1 VGRPGSFPRLTLA
14 ESPITLV
21 EGDHLMKRTLYVV
34 MLSAFAFAASAKN
47 MYIPVAGRV
56 AGGNNT
62 FFRTDVRIFN
72 PSKTDDISVS
82 IHYLPTGIDGSN
94 IPGKLVSVP
103 KRQMVVLDDIIGNFF
118 AGMVA
123 EGNTIGALRLDS
135 DTDASY
141 EFVADSRIY
150 TNSPNAAVQGT
161 YGQYVPAMSL
171 DDAKLKTVVLHLK
184 NYPDSGIVGA
194 TSFRTNV
201 GVMNPGNETATIT
214 SGLYGPNGVRL
225 LEGLV
230 LSIPPK
236 SMRQLSMAELFGTV
250 VFNDA
255 FVTFESTQPIYSW
268 GSVVDNKSG
277 DQVFVR
283 GIEDKDERKPLG
295 QQ

>member
-1 VGRPGSFPRLTLA
+1 
-14 ESPITLV
+14 
-21 EGDHLMKRTLYVV
+21 MKRILYLLI
-34 MLSAFAFAASAKN
+34 LSTFALGASAKN
-47 MYIPVAGRV
+47 MYIPVAGKV

-72 PSKTDDISVS
+72 PSSTDDISVS
-82 IHYLPTGIDGSN
+82 IHYLPQGVEGTN
-94 IPGKLVSVP
+94 IPGRLVTVP
-103 KRQMVVLDDIIGNFF
+103 KRQMVVLNDIVGDFF
-118 AGMVA
+118 GETA
-123 EGNTIGALRLDS
+123 NTIGALRLDS

-150 TNSPNAAVQGT
+150 TDSPNAAVQGT

-171 DDAKLKTVVLHLK
+171 SDAKLQTVVLHLK
-184 NYPDSGIVGA
+184 NSFDTGIAGA

-201 GVMNPGNETATIT
+201 GVMNPGSEPATIK
-214 SGLYGPNGVRL
+214 SVLYGAPGVRL

-230 LSIPPK
+230 ITIPPK
-236 SMRQLSMAELFGTV
+236 SMRQMSMAELFGTV
-250 VFNDA
+250 WFNDG

-283 GIEDKDERKPLG
+283 GIEDKAGKTPLE

>member
-1 VGRPGSFPRLTLA
+1 MRNIVAVLL
-14 ESPITLV
+14 
-21 EGDHLMKRTLYVV
+21 
-34 MLSAFAFAASAKN
+34 LSTAALGASAKN

-72 PSKTDDISVS
+72 PSTTDDISVS

-103 KRQMVVLDDIIGNFF
+103 KRQMVVLNDIIGDFF
-118 AGMVA
+118 GGLVA

-141 EFVADSRIY
+141 EFIADSRIY

-161 YGQYVPAMSL
+161 YGQYVPAMELS
-171 DDAKLKTVVLHLK
+171 DAKLKTVVLHLK
-184 NYPDSGIVGA
+184 STFDTGIVGQM
-194 TSFRTNV
+194 TYRTNV
-201 GVMNPGNETATIT
+201 GVMNPGNEPATVT
-214 SGLYGPNGVRL
+214 SVLYGAPGVKL

-230 LSIPPK
+230 ITIPPK
-236 SMRQLSMAELFGTV
+236 SMRQMSIPELFGTAT
-250 VFNDA
+250 FNDG
-255 FVTFESTQPIYSW
+255 FVTFESTQPVYTW

-283 GIEDKDERKPLG
+283 GIEDKAERKPLEL
-295 QQ
+295 Q